1 MNGEASSAPGAHAE
15 FDRMIAS
22 FSACEDAAAQE
33 EMRLEIWD
41 RYGTTGATFISDM
54 ANFSSTSRVRGI
66 CHFLKLIY
74 RARETVAPIIADNG
88 GQLLKVDADN
98 CYAYFEGTGQALQA
112 SLDVN
117 AELFR
122 MNQKRDLPEHIFMS
136 VGIDYGR
143 HLLIG
148 DEDFYGDP
156 VNTASKLGEDLAG
169 KSETLVTERAL
180 ETTDYVLHENAE
192 RMVARIS
199 EIEISYV
206 KLSMTEDAVK

>member
-1 MNGEASSAPGAHAE
+1 MSGEAGSEPGAHAE

-22 FSACEDAAAQE
+22 FSSCDDAEKQE
-33 EMRLEIWD
+33 ALRLDIWD

-74 RARETVAPIIADNG
+74 RARTAVAPIVADNG
-88 GQLLKVDADN
+88 GKLLKVDADN

-122 MNQKRDLPEHIFMS
+122 MNQERDLPEHIFMS

-143 HLLIG
+143 LLLIG

-180 ETTDYVLHENAE
+180 ETTDYVPHENAE

-199 EIEISYV
+199 DIEISYV
-206 KLSMTEDAVK
+206 KLSMTEDVVT

>member
-1 MNGEASSAPGAHAE
+1 MSREASSVPGAHAE

-22 FSACEDAAAQE
+22 FSACEDATVQE

-41 RYGTTGATFISDM
+41 RYGATGATFISDM

-66 CHFLKLIY
+66 CHFLKLI
-74 RARETVAPIIADNG
+74 
-88 GQLLKVDADN
+88 
-98 CYAYFEGTGQALQA
+98 QALQA

-122 MNQKRDLPEHIFMS
+122 LNQTRDLPEHIFMS

-143 HLLIG
+143 LLLIG

-156 VNTASKLGEDLAG
+156 VNTSSQLGEDLAG

-206 KLSMTEDAVK
+206 KLSMTEDAVT